1 MPVLGKHTKR
11 ITTGCW
17 SKDGLL
23 ALGGE
28 DRTLTLSNDFGDTVR
43 QTTLRDVPQLIR
55 FSDRK
60 QDVRSQL
67 IEGTVSLVLG
77 KKNIFLYSIDDP
89 DKPIEL
95 AFQAKYGDIV
105 NYQWYGDGYIMIGFT
120 HGWVIVIS
128 THAKEIGTELF
139 QIRSHKNYLA
149 DISISKSLFKA
160 ASCGDNWYIESKHL
174 YLSN

>member
-1 MPVLGKHTKR
+1 MGKHTRR

-23 ALGGE
+23 ALGGD
-28 DRTLTLSNDFGDTVR
+28 DRTLTLSNDLGDTIR

-67 IEGTVSLVLG
+67 IEGTVSLVLS

-105 NYQWYGDGYIMIGFT
+105 NYQWYGDGYIMIGFSN
-120 HGWVIVIS
+120 GWLVIIS
-128 THAKEIGTELF
+128 THAKEIGTV
-139 QIRSHKNYLA
+139 
-149 DISISKSLFKA
+149 
-160 ASCGDNWYIESKHL
+160 
-174 YLSN
+174 

>member
-1 MPVLGKHTKR
+1 MQKRNRKIPILGKHTRR

-28 DRTLTLSNDFGDTVR
+28 DRSLTLSNEFGDMIR
-43 QTTLRDVPQLIR
+43 QTTLRDVPLLIR

-67 IEGTVSLVLG
+67 VEGTVSLVLS

-95 AFQAKYGDIV
+95 AFQPKYGEII
-105 NYQWYGDGYIMIGFT
+105 NYQWYLPFLRFPY
-120 HGWVIVIS
+120 
-128 THAKEIGTELF
+128 
-139 QIRSHKNYLA
+139 
-149 DISISKSLFKA
+149 
-160 ASCGDNWYIESKHL
+160 
-174 YLSN
+174 